1 MKFIQKSSILFV
13 ASVIAATF
21 LFSSTVHAQA
31 KAKPWPVP
39 DKDKALK
46 STDKLTDAGVIANGK
61 DLWAKHCKSCHG
73 TKGLGD
79 GPKSATLKTS
89 PGDFSTPAFKAYTDG
104 EIYYRMNKGRDE
116 MPAYEKKIPD
126 ANDRWSLVAYMRTFA
141 K

>member
-1 MKFIQKSSILFV
+1 MKTIQLSKIVVV
-13 ASVIAATF
+13 AAFAAVTV
-21 LFSSTVHAQA
+21 LFSQQVNAQA

-39 DKDKALK
+39 DKDKVLK
-46 STDKLTDAGVIANGK
+46 STEKLGDAAVIANGK

-73 TKGLGD
+73 AKGIGD

-89 PGDFSTPAFKAYTDG
+89 PGDFTTAEFKTYTEG
-104 EIYYRMNKGRDE
+104 EIFYRMNKGRDE

-126 ANDRWSLVAYMRTFA
+126 AKDRWSLVAYMRTL